1 MVEEEVLSK
10 VLNQKNM
17 RPYLEVKLMPD
28 LRLGIKELLKEII
41 ENKELDRHWHTKE
54 RVNQSMIKKTKIA
67 ELDRKRL
74 EQGSNYESDEEEKQ
88 LQAEEEKKEESE
100 TSDSYY
106 DSEDS

>member
-1 MVEEEVLSK
+1 
-10 VLNQKNM
+10 
-17 RPYLEVKLMPD
+17 MPD

-74 EQGSNYESDEEEKQ
+74 EQGSNYSSDEEEKE
-88 LQAEEEKKEESE
+88 LQAEEEKKDESE

-106 DSEDS
+106 DSEDSQADENVSVN